1 MEERRAQA
9 LLKRE
14 ETMADR
20 FENVTIDFLTDH
32 KGHGRLA
39 TDKKETFYIT
49 DMSKESFEKFQK
61 QLEKAGH
68 TFKLITH
75 HMKSDRLVKLKY
87 KINGSQH
94 TYETNK
100 GIKELQIKFM
110 KGEKTPTITTI
121 PY

>member
-1 MEERRAQA
+1 
-9 LLKRE
+9 
-14 ETMADR
+14 
-20 FENVTIDFLTDH
+20 
-32 KGHGRLA
+32 
-39 TDKKETFYIT
+39 
-49 DMSKESFEKFQK
+49 
-61 QLEKAGH
+61 
-68 TFKLITH
+68 
-75 HMKSDRLVKLKY
+75 VKLKY